1 MIHNDPITCARYYDH
16 KNHVFT
22 HYPIKTHLFLN
33 NFFFFLVI
41 ESQNHDSEHDHGFL
55 WIKDAPIYGINRNE
69 KINFFVNKYISCD
82 VSLLPITLQN
92 A

>member
-1 MIHNDPITCARYYDH
+1 
-16 KNHVFT
+16 
-22 HYPIKTHLFLN
+22 
-33 NFFFFLVI
+33 LVI